1 MQLPNANGWR
11 AFLMRNAGPG
21 ILLLVVVI
29 VCGVPYTSIHA
40 LLFAFPEHPG
50 KPDKPA
56 GHGAGPRA
64 PASELVAKTFKSS
77 QLLVDFRIARQALE
91 EGHSGLYRYTSKAE
105 LDRILDRTERSL
117 TRPMSVLEFY
127 QVLTP
132 VVAAVKC
139 GHTDV
144 SLPKDCWKTFIA
156 QVGVL
161 PLQVRIL
168 DGKPYV
174 YRDLSGTPASLVG
187 KEIRAINGIAASHIV
202 EKLLAAAS
210 GDGDIQTV
218 RLRRISGWQFSIK
231 LSTLLGLFGPYEVT
245 YWKPIEKRE
254 LRVRLPGAPLTEL
267 QEAERVQF
275 PQDHDARKAAELQF
289 LDAGA
294 IAIIKIRG
302 FMEFVDTKRTQRLAD
317 FFQGS
322 FDAMHK
328 RGTKALILDVRN
340 NGGGVDELGKLLL
353 SYLLDKPFKY
363 YDELV
368 INAREFG
375 FRQYTELP
383 KIPEHA
389 VERRPNGKYRAR
401 THPNLGIQQPRKP
414 TFAGKVLVLMNG
426 HSVSTTAEFLSLA
439 HHHHRAEFI
448 GEEAGGAYQGNTSGV
463 VAAVTLPNTKLI
475 VYVPLVAYYLAVDGN
490 KPAAHGVLPDH
501 PVRYHVKE
509 LLECTDKELA
519 LALELARK
527 PVGDSK

>member
-1 MQLPNANGWR
+1 MQLPNRNGWC
-11 AFLMRNAGPG
+11 AYLMRNAGPA
-21 ILLLVVVI
+21 ILLFVVVI
-29 VCGVPYTSIHA
+29 LCGVPSTGIHA
-40 LLFAFPEHPG
+40 LLFAFAEQPS
-50 KPDKPA
+50 KPDKLA
-56 GHGAGPRA
+56 AHDAGPRA
-64 PASELVAKTFKSS
+64 LASELVAKTLKPS
-77 QLLVDFRIARQALE
+77 QLLADFRIARQALE

-105 LDRILDRTERSL
+105 LDRILDRAEQSL

-174 YRDLSGTPASLVG
+174 YRDLSGPPASLVG

-202 EKLLAAAS
+202 EKLLATAS

-218 RLRRISGWQFSIK
+218 RLKRISDWSFSTK
-231 LSTLLGLFGPYEVT
+231 LSTLFGLFGSYEVV
-245 YWKPIEKRE
+245 YWEPDEKRE
-254 LRVRLPGAPLTEL
+254 LKVSLPGAALAKL
-267 QEAERVQF
+267 QDAARVRF
-275 PQDHDARKAAELQF
+275 PQDLDVEKAAELQF

-294 IAIIKIRG
+294 VAVMKIRG
-302 FMEFVDTKRTQRLAD
+302 FVEFVDTKRTQKLAD
-317 FFQGS
+317 FFQES

-328 RGTKALILDVRN
+328 RGTKALILDLRN
-340 NGGGVDELGKLLL
+340 NGGGEDELGKRLL

-375 FRQYTELP
+375 FHQYAELP
-383 KIPEHA
+383 KLPANA
-389 VERRPNGKYRAR
+389 VERRSKGKYRVL

-414 TFAGKVLVLMNG
+414 TFAGKVFILMNG
-426 HSVSTTAEFLSLA
+426 HSFSTTAEFLSLA
-439 HHHHRAEFI
+439 RHHHRAEFI

-463 VAAVTLPNTKLI
+463 VAAVTLPNTKVI
-475 VYVPLVAYYLAVDGN
+475 VYVPLVAYYLAVDGS

-501 PVRYHVKE
+501 PVCYHVKE

-519 LALELARK
+519 LALKLARK
-527 PVGDSK
+527 HVGGSK